1 MSERSG
7 GRLDEQASP
16 AEPNPSG
23 DEQESPAEP
32 STSGD
37 SHRGALHRA
46 STNGNSYRE
55 HHSTGSYRESQTTD
69 SYWESDERPRNSP
82 WALEQVAA
90 IISECSPSQLE
101 DVLRYLETD
110 PRTVVWAR
118 MAADALQQLR
128 VTGTYNAESQ
138 QSDDIRETDAPRAP
152 DRTTAMD
159 TSNNRGPSVN
169 FRTGSELAYQRGL
182 ERGGLS
188 EKAKGKQ
195 PKK

>member
-1 MSERSG
+1 MKPTSLNHINMSERSG

-82 WALEQVAA
+82 WALGQVAA

-101 DVLRYLETD
+101 DVLPSDT
-110 PRTVVWAR
+110 
-118 MAADALQQLR
+118 
-128 VTGTYNAESQ
+128 TGASLFPKWHIKSGWTL
-138 QSDDIRETDAPRAP
+138 D
-152 DRTTAMD
+152 
-159 TSNNRGPSVN
+159 
-169 FRTGSELAYQRGL
+169 RGL
-182 ERGGLS
+182 HVV
-188 EKAKGKQ
+188 Q
-195 PKK
+195 